1 MKRWYKILLCAAF
14 FNLTCYFAAYC
25 SDSSEIHKK
34 KAPQFKGAFKAQPY
48 SSNRDMA
55 FVSVWGSRP
64 DAKKLQGFQRAV
76 LFNARGEL
84 VTKIDMRSDS
94 IYSLDK
100 MIQENKSKGPLVIK
114 MYR

>member
-1 MKRWYKILLCAAF
+1 MKKWYFTLLVASLMNLAGAF
-14 FNLTCYFAAYC
+14 NA
-25 SDSSEIHKK
+25 SGSENNNSVK
-34 KAPQFKGAFKAQPY
+34 KAPVQKGAFKPQPY

-55 FVSVWGSRP
+55 FVSIWGSRP

-84 VTKIDMRSDS
+84 VTKIDMRNDS
-94 IYSLDK
+94 IYCLDK
-100 MIQENKSKGPLVIK
+100 MIQENKTKGPLVVK